1 MKNIIT
7 FYEKGSVEIL
17 YGKSTHC
24 FPLHSHESFCVGAI
38 KKGEALFNI
47 NNTEKVIKE
56 NMVYIVPSN
65 TGISINADSE
75 YNYITICFKNDLKRK
90 VKNIKFSNY
99 FIETNLG
106 EEISHLCDIFK
117 RNNDEEELLNSILK
131 LLSKVI
137 EKDDLLEVEKTN
149 DNVLLIS
156 QYIKKHAEEKFD
168 LDKLAKTFYLS
179 KYHLIRMF
187 KKEMGVTPNQYYIQA
202 KMRIIKSEIFNIQ
215 SETNLAVNLNLSD
228 QSHLCK
234 LFKRQMGISIQDYK
248 KNLIRK

>member
-24 FPLHSHESFCVGAI
+24 FPLHSHESFCVGVI
-38 KKGEALFNI
+38 KKGEPLFNI
-47 NNTEKVIKE
+47 NSTEKVLKE
-56 NMVYIVPSN
+56 NMVFIVPSN
-65 TGISINADSE
+65 TGICIKADSE
-75 YNYITICFKNDLKRK
+75 YDYITICFKNDLKRI
-90 VKNIKFSNY
+90 VENIKFNNY
-99 FIETNLG
+99 YIETNLG
-106 EEISHLCDIFK
+106 EEITYLCDIFK
-117 RNNDEEELLNSILK
+117 RNNDEEEFLNSILK

-137 EKDDLLEVEKTN
+137 EKDDLLEREKIN
-149 DNVLLIS
+149 ENVILIS
-156 QYIKKHAEEKFD
+156 EYIKKHADEKFD
-168 LDKLAKTFYLS
+168 LNRLANIFYLS

-202 KMRIIKSEIFNIQ
+202 KMRIVKAEIFKIQ
-215 SETNLAVNLNLSD
+215 SETDLAVNLNLSD

-234 LFKRQMGISIQDYK
+234 LFKKQMGISIQDYK